1 MVIPSNGDLNENF
14 PVFDSL
20 INAINQ
26 ARRNAR
32 DYVTEISLE
41 KLDEQIYGDGDRDW
55 RWVNPPLTLFSICD
69 RILPSIPL
77 YSLPYFVDLTDSP
90 LPIDFKIFCVS
101 PETVFLS
108 ILPIYIQSSARKRR
122 NKN

>member
-1 MVIPSNGDLNENF
+1 MSNIFDEFFSLLDWFLDVTVWWLGKSKLCCFHFVLVEKYERATLRQTQVMVIPSNGDLNENF

-55 RWVNPPLTLFSICD
+55 R
-69 RILPSIPL
+69 
-77 YSLPYFVDLTDSP
+77 
-90 LPIDFKIFCVS
+90 
-101 PETVFLS
+101 
-108 ILPIYIQSSARKRR
+108 
-122 NKN
+122 

>member
-1 MVIPSNGDLNENF
+1 MCRTYLTSCPLCWIGFWALVFGIWAKSKLCCFHFVLVEKYERATLRQTQVMVIPSNGDLNENF

-55 RWVNPPLTLFSICD
+55 R
-69 RILPSIPL
+69 
-77 YSLPYFVDLTDSP
+77 
-90 LPIDFKIFCVS
+90 
-101 PETVFLS
+101 
-108 ILPIYIQSSARKRR
+108 
-122 NKN
+122 